1 MVKHLLAVGCSFTEG
16 GIDNGPHLDNPWPKK
31 LGEML
36 DCEVNNLGL
45 SGQGNDYIFTKTI
58 TEVSNNPGKYD
69 LVCIMWTEAFRM
81 GIPATYVAGN
91 YITFNPS
98 VEVWRRECIDDLN
111 VMDWD
116 RTYGDDYKGNLARAA
131 TFFWYFT
138 YGTVHPS
145 SFVGGMIKDVLYR
158 WIDTWFTKI
167 VALQEFL
174 KSQGIKLI
182 FSQGPDIIS
191 GMDSMNLSYL
201 DSVRCLTE
209 YIIENPIT
217 DTVDTDIWLNWPPV
231 EPLGNISYL
240 SQMWVNETTIDQTDS
255 HPNEQGHEDIAK
267 DFFTKYKKLY
277 GS

>member
-1 MVKHLLAVGCSFTEG
+1 MAKHLLAVGCSFTEG
-16 GIDNGPHLDNPWPKK
+16 GIDDGPHLKNPWPKK

-36 DCEVNNLGL
+36 DCQVTNLGQ

-58 TEVSNNPGKYD
+58 SEVSNNPGKYD

-81 GIPATYVAGN
+81 GIPATYVRGN
-91 YITFNPS
+91 YITFNPA
-98 VEVWRRECIDDLN
+98 VEVWRRGCIDDLN
-111 VMDWD
+111 IMDWD
-116 RTYGDDYKGNLARAA
+116 RTYGDDYKGALARAA

-138 YGTVHPS
+138 FGTVHPS

-158 WIDTWFTKI
+158 WIETWFVKT

-182 FSQGPDIIS
+182 FSQGPDILS
-191 GMDSMNLSYL
+191 GMGSMNVTYE
-201 DSVRCLTE
+201 DTVEALTE
-209 YIIENPIT
+209 YIVENPIT
-217 DTVDTDIWLNWPPV
+217 DNVDTEIWLNWPPV
-231 EPLGNISYL
+231 EPLGNMSYL
-240 SQMWVNETTIDQTDS
+240 NRMWENETTVTQTDS

-267 DFFTKYKKLY
+267 DYFNKYNELY